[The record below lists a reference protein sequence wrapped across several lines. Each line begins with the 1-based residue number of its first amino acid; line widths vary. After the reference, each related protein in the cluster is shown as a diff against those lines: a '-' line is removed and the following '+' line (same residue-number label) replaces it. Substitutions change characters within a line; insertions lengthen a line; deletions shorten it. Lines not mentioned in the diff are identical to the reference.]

1 MSQNE
6 LENSLEVNIDNNEV
20 PSAHEPKPSRKKI
33 TRHLR
38 APVEI
43 RIEITQGA
51 QSFTTTSLNLAMG
64 GVSFET
70 VEELNTGDKIN
81 ILLYIPVNK
90 ELELLKTAA
99 EIVWSEDQEG
109 SWLVGAAFKKF
120 APGDLRRLK
129 EWLLD
134 SIQAVKEG
142 RSYF

>member
-1 MSQNE
+1 MAQNE
-6 LENSLEVNIDNNEV
+6 SENNLDNNEV
-20 PSAHEPKPSRKKI
+20 PSADEPKANRKKI

-43 RIEITQGA
+43 RIEITQGP

-70 VEELNTGDKIN
+70 IEDLNVGDKIN

-99 EIVWSEDQEG
+99 EIVWAEDQEG

-120 APGDLRRLK
+120 APGDLKRLK